1 MIFTPSSHRAL
12 VARVNCACPVTR
24 VRRNREME
32 AWLEDMRRKTLRA
45 ITKSAAAKRAVGG
58 AAGGFASTRTGK
70 GLMR

>member
-1 MIFTPSSHRAL
+1 
-12 VARVNCACPVTR
+12 
-24 VRRNREME
+24 ME